1 MRTPLGLVLRCS
13 SLLLV
18 AACTTSSDRSDTG
31 AAMARSDTGRA
42 MAPAASPEASGPV
55 AAIIVLYNQPKDT
68 AAFEKY
74 YNETHLPLVG
84 SHQREIGFTK
94 TLFEKISSQANGKPA
109 PYYRKA
115 ELWFPSREALDAG
128 MKTEGFQKAAGDIPK
143 FASGGFTVLLAQE
156 TR

>member
-1 MRTPLGLVLRCS
+1 MPFGLALRS
-13 SLLLV
+13 SFLLLV

-31 AAMARSDTGRA
+31 AAMARTDTG
-42 MAPAASPEASGPV
+42 MVVPAVAPEASGPV
-55 AAIIVLYNQPKDT
+55 AALVVLYNQPKDT

-128 MKTEGFQKAAGDIPK
+128 LKTEGFQKAAGDIPK
-143 FASGGFTVLLAQE
+143 FASGGFTVLIAQE

>member
-1 MRTPLGLVLRCS
+1 MRTSIGLMLRCS
-13 SLLLV
+13 SVLLF
-18 AACTTSSDRSDTG
+18 AACARSADRTDSG
-31 AAMARSDTGRA
+31 AIARSDTGMA
-42 MAPAASPEASGPV
+42 MAPAPAATGPV
-55 AAIIVLYNQPKDT
+55 AAVVVLYNQPKDT

-84 SHQREIGFTK
+84 SHQQEIGFTK
-94 TLFEKISSQANGKPA
+94 TLLEKISSQANGKPA

-128 MKTEGFQKAAGDIPK
+128 MKTEGFQKTAGDIPK
-143 FASGGFTVLLAQE
+143 FASGGFTVLIAQE

>member
-1 MRTPLGLVLRCS
+1 MRTPIGLVLGCS
-13 SLLLV
+13 SLLLA
-18 AACTTSSDRSDTG
+18 AACAGSSDRTDTG
-31 AAMARSDTGRA
+31 AAMARSDTGMA
-42 MAPAASPEASGPV
+42 MAPAASPAAGEPV
-55 AAIIVLYNQPKDT
+55 AAIIVLYHPPKDT

-74 YNETHLPLVG
+74 YNETHLPIVS
-84 SHQREIGFTK
+84 SHQQEIGFTK
-94 TLFEKISSQANGKPA
+94 TLYEKISSQANGKAA

-143 FASGGFTVLLAQE
+143 FASGGFTVLIAQE